1 MKVNII
7 YETTDAPYGGGNQF
21 LKAIR
26 RTMVEM
32 GVYTEEADAD
42 IFLFNSH
49 QSVEKVTS
57 LRKKYPNKKFIHR
70 IDGPIR
76 LYNKM
81 DDNRDNIVY
90 YLNANIADATVF
102 QSSWSKK
109 ANIRL
114 GMNDDKPSAIINN
127 ASDHNIFYDMQLKKG
142 TKTKLIASSFSP
154 NIKKGFHFYKFLDD
168 NLDFEKFD
176 FAFAGNSPVKFKN
189 IKTLGCIPSKELAKE
204 MNYSDICITASEND
218 PCSNTVIE
226 ALSCGLPVIALDSG
240 GHKELIGSAGE
251 YYTTKENMIFAI
263 EKVSKNVES
272 YKEKIISRPINEI
285 TGQYLRFF
293 ENILDAKHRH

>member
-1 MKVNII
+1 
-7 YETTDAPYGGGNQF
+7 
-21 LKAIR
+21 
-26 RTMVEM
+26 
-32 GVYTEEADAD
+32 
-42 IFLFNSH
+42 
-49 QSVEKVTS
+49 
-57 LRKKYPNKKFIHR
+57 
-70 IDGPIR
+70 
-76 LYNKM
+76 
-81 DDNRDNIVY
+81 
-90 YLNANIADATVF
+90 
-102 QSSWSKK
+102 
-109 ANIRL
+109 
-114 GMNDDKPSAIINN
+114 
-127 ASDHNIFYDMQLKKG
+127 MQLKKG